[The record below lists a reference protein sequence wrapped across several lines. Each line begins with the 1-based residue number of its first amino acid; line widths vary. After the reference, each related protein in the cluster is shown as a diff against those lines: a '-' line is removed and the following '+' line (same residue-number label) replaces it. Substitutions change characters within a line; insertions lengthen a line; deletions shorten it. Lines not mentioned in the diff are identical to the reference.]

1 VSSVLFLALALV
13 ANGAQTASGRP
24 PSGEIRGRVVDARG
38 GEALARVAIQLE
50 GETLETTTDARGEF
64 ILRDIPPGP
73 HVLRVS
79 TVGYR
84 LARREFDLV
93 AGAIQEFDIVL
104 TPETLRRTETVEVQ
118 AGPYEAA
125 PAENPSRLKLS
136 GNELKN
142 VSTVLAD
149 DPLRA
154 VQSLPG
160 VASNDD
166 FTSRF
171 SLRGADEDRVGLYL
185 DGILL
190 HAPFF
195 TVEGQ
200 ASSGSITAVN
210 GDILDDVELQNGVIP
225 AAYQDSTAGALDLR
239 TREGSRAAPG
249 LRVSAS
255 AASASA
261 VGEGPLGRRGDWLAS
276 LRKSYLQYVIRRV
289 SDDPSLAF
297 GFLDGEGKVGYDLS
311 RSHHLS
317 LMLMDG
323 LSNLD
328 RSSFRSELGPFDI
341 LNGNARLS
349 FADLAW
355 RYAPS
360 ESILFTNR
368 AAFIQERFINHNPND
383 VTLLSGLYG
392 EWIWSGAGTWLWG
405 GKNALDFGGSVRRIR
420 NDSFVNSPVA
430 GSTAGSGAVQTLDAS
445 RGEGTRAGA
454 YAEQSYQAVS
464 GRLFFAAG
472 ARWDEHS
479 SDGIGTGSPQASVAF
494 IARPSTRFH
503 AAWGQAAQYPG
514 VSQLFSR
521 YGGESLRPERAT
533 EVDADFEQ
541 RLDERTRLRVAV
553 YRRWDHD
560 LLLRTFYQPAASG
573 ALPSPYPS
581 SIDPVTNSGRGQSK
595 GIEIFLERHSANRIS
610 GWVSYA
616 YGLTRVHDAMTGLE
630 FPSDEDQRHNANV
643 YIGYRIRPT
652 LNLGVKALYGSGF
665 PIPGFYRRSGIQ
677 YFLSDSRNAVR
688 LGSYQRVDFRLNK
701 DFAFNRWKLS
711 LYAEVIN
718 VLDRSNT
725 RFNTLNGFNPQTRQ
739 AYLSFSQMIPT
750 LPSAGVALQY

>member
-1 VSSVLFLALALV
+1 M
-13 ANGAQTASGRP
+13 
-24 PSGEIRGRVVDARG
+24 VDARG
-38 GEALARVAIQLE
+38 GEALARVAIRLE
-50 GETLETTTDARGEF
+50 GETLETTSDARGEF
-64 ILRDIPPGP
+64 ILRDIPPGR

-84 LARREFDLV
+84 LARRDFVLEP
-93 AGAIQEFDIVL
+93 GATQEFEIIL
-104 TPETLRRTETVEVQ
+104 TSETLRQTETVEVK

-125 PAENPSRLKLS
+125 EGENPSRLKLS

-154 VQSLPG
+154 VQSLPA

-171 SLRGADEDRVGLYL
+171 SLRGADENRVGLYL

-195 TVEGQ
+195 AVEGV

-225 AAYQDSTAGALDLR
+225 TSYQDSTAGALDLR
-239 TREGSRAAPG
+239 TREGSRAGPG
-249 LRVSAS
+249 LRATAS

-276 LRKSYLQYVIRRV
+276 IRKSYFQYVISRV

-297 GFLDGEGKVGYDLS
+297 GFLDGEGKVDYDLS
-311 RSHHLS
+311 RSHQLS
-317 LMLMDG
+317 LTLMEG

-341 LNGNARLS
+341 LNGSARLS
-349 FADLAW
+349 YADLAW

-360 ESILFTNR
+360 ERFLFTNR
-368 AAFIQERFINHNPND
+368 AAFLQERFINHNPKD

-392 EWIWSGAGTWLWG
+392 EWIWNGEGTWLWG
-405 GKNALDFGGSVRRIR
+405 EKDALEFGGSVRRIR

-430 GSTAGSGAVQTLDAS
+430 GSSGGSGAAQSLDSS
-445 RGEGTRAGA
+445 RGEGTRAGLF
-454 YAEQSYQAVS
+454 AEQTHQAIS
-464 GRLFFAAG
+464 GRLFFQAG
-472 ARWDEHS
+472 ARWDDHS
-479 SDGIGTGSPQASVAF
+479 ADGIGTVSPQASVAF
-494 IARPSTRFH
+494 ILRPSTRFH
-503 AAWGQAAQYPG
+503 AAWGQAAQYPDLI
-514 VSQLFSR
+514 QLYSR
-521 YGGESLRPERAT
+521 YGGENLRPERAT
-533 EVDADFEQ
+533 EIVADFEQ
-541 RLDERTRLRVAV
+541 RLDERTRFRVTV
-553 YRRWDHD
+553 YRRWDRD
-560 LLLRTFYQPAASG
+560 LLLRTFYQSATSG

-581 SIDPVTNSGRGQSK
+581 SIDPVTNSGRGRSK

-610 GWVSYA
+610 GWISYA
-616 YGLTRVHDAMTGLE
+616 YSLTRVRDTTTALE
-630 FPSDEDQRHNANV
+630 FPADEDQRHTANA

-652 LNLGVKALYGSGF
+652 LSLGVKALYGSGF
-665 PIPGFYRRSGIQ
+665 PIPGFYRRSGNQ

-711 LYAEVIN
+711 LYAEVLN
-718 VLDRSNT
+718 VLDRSNV

-739 AYLSFSQMIPT
+739 AYLSFSQMIST